1 MPQLFSAYTALVLS
15 LVTLALACARSC
27 RHGFLQPGTAVS
39 LVAAA
44 VAVTLFVPKPSTDA
58 DWQSCGV
65 LGLASIVRPRPLAFI
80 AVGGDCHSLRH
91 SVAHELV
98 PSDLC
103 FPHAFQV
110 CAPGSSEGHQG
121 PRPGLPVL
129 SGARR
134 TVPDVDE

>member
-58 DWQSCGV
+58 DCQSCGV

-110 CAPGSSEGHQG
+110 CGSVFTVGRRRLRPAVAWPGVAGCT
-121 PRPGLPVL
+121 R
-129 SGARR
+129 A
-134 TVPDVDE
+134 DVAE